1 MENDILKILESM
13 PINLKDKNILY
24 GKELDEFTLNELKE
38 IYECI
43 ELVANLIT
51 SKLDVNLLP
60 VSLNKFAELFDFKI
74 YMDKI
79 PSPTL
84 IEGLKGDIVTI
95 LMSYKENTKR
105 IIVDENTKYGD
116 EITRLSIAFC
126 IAQYILDIKEDEYF
140 SVSSFENVQ
149 SLYPM
154 SFYSGYFKNPLIN
167 HIAYVLALNVLI
179 PKSAFNEI
187 NAYVK
192 SSQLSYDEKIN
203 LLAGFFGVRV
213 YDIEKF
219 LEYFDYTMQ

>member
-1 MENDILKILESM
+1 MENDILEILESM

-38 IYECI
+38 IYKCI
-43 ELVANLIT
+43 ERVADLIT
-51 SKLDVNLLP
+51 SKLDGNLLP

-74 YMDKI
+74 YMDRI
-79 PSPTL
+79 PDPAP
-84 IEGLKGDIVTI
+84 IEGLKGDIVSI
-95 LMSYKENTKR
+95 LMSFEDNIKR
-105 IIVDENTKYGD
+105 IIVDENTKYND

-154 SFYSGYFKNPLIN
+154 SFYSGYFKNSLID

-179 PKSAFNEI
+179 PKSALNEI
-187 NAYVK
+187 NKDVK
-192 SSQLSYDEKIN
+192 SSQLSYDEKIS
-203 LLAGFFGVRV
+203 LLAGFFGVRD
-213 YDIEKF
+213 YDIEKR
-219 LEYFDYTMQ
+219 LEYFDYTLQ

>member
-1 MENDILKILESM
+1 M
-13 PINLKDKNILY
+13 
-24 GKELDEFTLNELKE
+24 
-38 IYECI
+38 
-43 ELVANLIT
+43 
-51 SKLDVNLLP
+51 
-60 VSLNKFAELFDFKI
+60 
-74 YMDKI
+74 
-79 PSPTL
+79 
-84 IEGLKGDIVTI
+84 
-95 LMSYKENTKR
+95 
-105 IIVDENTKYGD
+105 
-116 EITRLSIAFC
+116 
-126 IAQYILDIKEDEYF
+126 
-140 SVSSFENVQ
+140 Q

-154 SFYSGYFKNPLIN
+154 SFYSCCFKNSLID

>member
-13 PINLKDKNILY
+13 PIDLKEKSVLY
-24 GKELDEFTLNELKE
+24 EKELDEFTLNELRE
-38 IYECI
+38 IYKCI

-126 IAQYILDIKEDEYF
+126 IAQYILDIKGEEYF
-140 SVSSFENVQ
+140 SVSSFENMQ

-154 SFYSGYFKNPLIN
+154 SFYSCCFKNSLID

-213 YDIEKF
+213 YDIKKF